1 MIKVSNIKLSE
12 EIIIKIVEEYNSII
26 PKGCDKLKVYQKWD
40 IGLQIILT
48 SYVRPIKK
56 VCIWN
61 NNCLNINALS
71 YCDSILLYV
80 SMKKIIGEDNVKFI

>member
-1 MIKVSNIKLSE
+1 MIKIYNIKLSE
-12 EIIIKIVEEYNSII
+12 EIIIKIVDEYNSMI
-26 PKGCDKLKVYQKWD
+26 PKGCDQLKVYQKWD

-71 YCDSILLYV
+71 FCDSILLYV
-80 SMKKIIGEDNVKFI
+80 SMKKIIGEDNVKYI

>member
-1 MIKVSNIKLSE
+1 MINVSNIKLSE

>member
-1 MIKVSNIKLSE
+1 MIKIYNIKLSE
-12 EIIIKIVEEYNSII
+12 EIIIKIVDEYNSII
-26 PKGCDKLKVYQKWD
+26 PKGCDELKVYQKWD

-71 YCDSILLYV
+71 FCDSILLYV
-80 SMKKIIGEDNVKFI
+80 SMKKIIGEDNVKYI

>member
-1 MIKVSNIKLSE
+1 MIKIYNIKLSE
-12 EIIIKIVEEYNSII
+12 EIIIKIVDEYNSMI
-26 PKGCDKLKVYQKWD
+26 PKGCDQLKVYQKWD

-61 NNCLNINALS
+61 NNCLNINDLS
-71 YCDSILLYV
+71 YCDSIILYL
-80 SMKKIIGEDNVKFI
+80 SMKIVIGEDNVKFI

>member
-1 MIKVSNIKLSE
+1 MIKISNIKLSE

-56 VCIWN
+56 FVFG
-61 NNCLNINALS
+61 
-71 YCDSILLYV
+71 
-80 SMKKIIGEDNVKFI
+80 IIIVLI

>member
-1 MIKVSNIKLSE
+1 MIKIYNIKLSE
-12 EIIIKIVEEYNSII
+12 EIIIKIVDEYNSII
-26 PKGCDKLKVYQKWD
+26 PKGCDELKVYQKWD

-48 SYVRPIKK
+48 SYLRPIKK